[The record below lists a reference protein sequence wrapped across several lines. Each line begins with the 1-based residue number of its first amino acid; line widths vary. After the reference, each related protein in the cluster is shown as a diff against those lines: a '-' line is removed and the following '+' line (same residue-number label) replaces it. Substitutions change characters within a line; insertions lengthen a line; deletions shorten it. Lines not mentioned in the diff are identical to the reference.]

1 MSNYVG
7 QNLPRNDGW
16 DKATGKGLFTLDV
29 KVPGMLFAAVLRSP
43 HAHARI
49 VSIDTKAAEAVPG
62 VYAVATH
69 LNTTRKYFSTSA
81 AMVTTA
87 PGGEP
92 VLDQQIFPEI
102 VRYIGDEVAAVAAKT
117 EEIARAALKLIKVE
131 YEILP
136 AVYDPMEA
144 MKDGAPQVQP
154 DFSKGGNIC
163 GGPIE
168 FGLGDFAQGWK
179 DGEVFAEISVT
190 LPRVKQAQLETH
202 GAVASYSNGLLEVIC
217 TSQTP
222 HPTKMMLAYIF
233 DMPESKVLV
242 KNPPYVGG
250 GFGVR
255 IGISGKAEPIAAQ
268 LAMLAHKP
276 VKYIYTREED
286 FLASDTRH
294 GGYLFCRLA
303 AKKDGT
309 FVAMST
315 KAVLNT
321 GAYATFGIELVGVTG
336 ACGTAGTYRIPNL
349 HYLGYPVYTNQ
360 QTAGAFRGF
369 GTPQGTMAV
378 ETAVD
383 DIARQLEMDPVEIR
397 KMNTVSTGDSW
408 WFPFPVGSTALNQ
421 CIDAAAK
428 SIDWQGKRGQVQ
440 TGRIR
445 RGVGIAAGTH
455 VSNAAPFCVDY
466 NVIYLRIEGDGS
478 LHVASGIPEIGPGS
492 TTGLLQIAADVVG
505 VPFASSHME
514 FGSTAST
521 PFDIGSHAT
530 RTLYTVGHLLT
541 KSGKVLKD
549 QILDWTADFLNNNR
563 AYIEANPKFASQGL
577 TKSGW
582 AAVDAGSLELD
593 EGVIRG
599 EQIEIPLSL
608 IAYEAHIRGKQF
620 VVSQSEVPPN
630 SPPWHAHAAE
640 VEVDMETGMIRV
652 LKIAAAHDLGKAI
665 NPILVEGQIQG
676 GVAMGVGY
684 AIREEM
690 TYVEEKGFYNSGY
703 HKYMLPTIDMMPEMD
718 TIIME
723 SKDPSGPFGA
733 KGIGECGL
741 IPTAPA
747 IVSAV
752 EDAIGIRFYEIPMTP
767 EKVLKRIKEVYG
779 SDN

>member
-7 QNLPRNDGW
+7 QNIPRNDGW
-16 DKATGKGLFTLDV
+16 DKATGKGMFTHDV
-29 KVPGMLFAAVLRSP
+29 KVPGMLYAAVLRSP
-43 HAHARI
+43 YAHARI
-49 VSIDTKAAEAVPG
+49 ISIDTTEAELLPG

-69 LNTTRKYFSTSA
+69 KNTTRKLFSTSA

-92 VLDQQIFPEI
+92 VLDQQIFPEV
-102 VRYIGDEVAAVAAKT
+102 VRYIGDEVAAVAATT
-117 EEIARAALKLIKVE
+117 EKIARDALKLIKVE

-136 AVYDPMEA
+136 AVYDPIEA

-154 DFSKGGNIC
+154 IISKGNNIC

-168 FGLGDFAQGWK
+168 FGMGDFLKGWNE
-179 DGEVFAEISVT
+179 GEVFSEITVT

-202 GAVASYSNGLLEVIC
+202 AAMASYSNGYLEVTC

-233 DMPESKVLV
+233 DMPESKVKV
-242 KNPPYVGG
+242 ENPPYVGG

-268 LAMLAHKP
+268 LTMLAHKP
-276 VKYIYTREED
+276 VKYVYTREED

-294 GGYLFCRLA
+294 GGYITSRLA

-309 FVAMST
+309 FVALDT

-321 GAYATFGIELVGVTG
+321 GAYATFGVELLGVTG
-336 ACGTAGTYRIPNL
+336 ACGTAGTYRIPNI

-383 DIARQLEMDPVEIR
+383 DIAKQLNMDPVELR
-397 KMNTVSTGDSW
+397 KINTTKTGDSW
-408 WFPFPVGSTALNQ
+408 WFPFPVGSTDLNK
-421 CIDAAAK
+421 CIDAAAE
-428 SIDWQGKRGQVQ
+428 SIGWKEKRGKKQV
-440 TGRIR
+440 GNIR
-445 RGVGIAAGTH
+445 HGVGIAAGTH
-455 VSNAAPFCVDY
+455 VSNASPFCVDY
-466 NVIYLRIEGDGS
+466 NVIYLRIEGDGT

-505 VPFASSHME
+505 VPFETIHLE
-514 FGSTAST
+514 FGSTASS

-530 RTLYTVGHLLT
+530 RTLYTVGHIITLV
-541 KSGKVLKD
+541 GKELKEE
-549 QILDWTADFLNNNR
+549 ILSWTADFINNNR
-563 AYIEANPKFASQGL
+563 SYIESNPKILCEKLSA
-577 TKSGW
+577 SGW
-582 AAVDAGSLELD
+582 STVDANSLSMN
-593 EGVIRG
+593 EGIIYG
-599 EQIEIPLSL
+599 ENIEIPLSI

-620 VVSQSEVPPN
+620 IASKCEVPSN

-652 LKIAAAHDLGKAI
+652 LKIAAAHDIGKAI
-665 NPILVEGQIQG
+665 NPILVEGQIEG

-690 TYVEEKGFYNSGY
+690 TYEEEKGFYNNGY

-718 TIIME
+718 TILLE
-723 SKDPSGPFGA
+723 SNDPIGPFGA

-767 EKVLKRIKEVYG
+767 ERVLKKIKEVYG
-779 SDN
+779 TDK